1 MHVVL
6 AIKKYIKIILT
17 SILALIGSIV
27 IFLCIYKS
35 SLGVFFGNNKK
46 LPIYN
51 VDTSDKKI
59 AITFDSS
66 WGNDTTLKILDV
78 LDKYKAKGTFFLI
91 GRWCDEYPNETKE
104 ISKRGNEIGNHSNK
118 HPDMT
123 AMSKIQIQADIRKA
137 DDKIFSLTGKKTKIF
152 RCPSGSYND
161 SVIEAVE
168 ETNHKCIQWD
178 VDSIDWK
185 EQGREI
191 EYKRVISK
199 VKPGSIILFH
209 NNAKYTPENL
219 DRILKKLKGDGYS
232 FVTVSSLIYEKNYY
246 IDYNGKQI
254 KNNY

>member
-1 MHVVL
+1 MHVIL
-6 AIKKYIKIILT
+6 AIKKDIKIILV

-27 IFLCIYKS
+27 IFLCIYES

-78 LDKYKAKGTFFLI
+78 LDKYNAKGTFFLI

-123 AMSKIQIQADIRKA
+123 AMSKIQIQADIKKA
-137 DDKIFSLTGKKTKIF
+137 DEKIFALTGKKTKIF
-152 RCPSGSYND
+152 RCPSGSYNN
-161 SVIEAVE
+161 SVIEALE

>member
-1 MHVVL
+1 MHLIL
-6 AIKKYIKIILT
+6 AIKKDIKIILA
-17 SILALIGSIV
+17 SILALIGSTI

-35 SLGVFFGNNKK
+35 SLGVYFGNNKK

-51 VDTSDKKI
+51 VDTSDKKV

-123 AMSKIQIQADIRKA
+123 AISKIQIQADIKKA
-137 DDKIFSLTGKKTKIF
+137 DEKIFVLTGKKPEIF
-152 RCPSGSYND
+152 RCPSGSYNN

-178 VDSIDWK
+178 VDSVGTKVNTAQI
-185 EQGREI
+185 
-191 EYKRVISK
+191 KRDR
-199 VKPGSIILFH
+199 LFI
-209 NNAKYTPENL
+209 NNAKSL
-219 DRILKKLKGDGYS
+219 FIYS
-232 FVTVSSLIYEKNYY
+232 PKIF
-246 IDYNGKQI
+246 
-254 KNNY
+254 

>member
-1 MHVVL
+1 MHVIL
-6 AIKKYIKIILT
+6 AIKKDVKIILV
-17 SILALIGSIV
+17 SILALIGSTV

-51 VDTSDKKI
+51 VDTSDKKV

-66 WGNDTTLKILDV
+66 WGNDNTLKILDV
-78 LDKYKAKGTFFLI
+78 LDKYKAKATFFLI

-104 ISKRGNEIGNHSNK
+104 IAKRGNEIGNHSNK

-123 AMSKIQIQADIRKA
+123 NISKAQIGEDIKKA
-137 DDKIFSLTGKKTKIF
+137 DEKIAAITGKKPKIF
-152 RCPSGSYND
+152 RCPSGSYNN
-161 SVIEAVE
+161 SVIEVVE
-168 ETNHKCIQWD
+168 KTNHKCIQWD

-185 EQGREI
+185 EQGRYL
-191 EYKRVISK
+191 EYKRVIGK

-219 DRILKKLKGDGYS
+219 DRILKELKGDGYS
-232 FVTVSSLIYEKNYY
+232 FVTVSDLIYKSDYH

-254 KNNY
+254 KNN